1 MMMVTTNETS
11 MSGNAHTG
19 STSSQDHLHG
29 LQDDDQRNAHG
40 NTENVARQGGEHFE
54 QYRDSA
60 AEQIENLAQNAQSAA
75 QQIDSNDTLGLSG
88 YVTDMAQAMTRLADN
103 LRNKNAEQLLQ
114 DAGRLA
120 RENPVLFISGSVA
133 LGLGL
138 SRLLKASTSS
148 NDTTSDTGFSDSS
161 MPGSS
166 TTGTSASDLST
177 SRSSNQSDLTDV
189 DSSAPYDPISPSALA
204 AEEMAAT
211 HPHDNDVV
219 HSARPGTG
227 IPDSP
232 PMTEFNDD
240 LDDEVTRDGSPR
252 SGLSKGDV

>member
-19 STSSQDHLHG
+19 STSGQDHLHG

-103 LRNKNAEQLLQ
+103 LRSNRPLVMGLFKKLTASKLFC
-114 DAGRLA
+114 DGK
-120 RENPVLFISGSVA
+120 PVVA
-133 LGLGL
+133 DK
-138 SRLLKASTSS
+138 R
-148 NDTTSDTGFSDSS
+148 SD
-161 MPGSS
+161 
-166 TTGTSASDLST
+166 
-177 SRSSNQSDLTDV
+177 V
-189 DSSAPYDPISPSALA
+189 K
-204 AEEMAAT
+204 
-211 HPHDNDVV
+211 
-219 HSARPGTG
+219 G
-227 IPDSP
+227 IPFDLHYKDRLQTMFAVAKANLEVQYGGFFQGLAHLLPAAPSKAP
-232 PMTEFNDD
+232 PDKAM
-240 LDDEVTRDGSPR
+240 GPAA
-252 SGLSKGDV
+252 

>member
-11 MSGNAHTG
+11 MSGNAHTA
-19 STSSQDHLHG
+19 STSGQDHLHG
-29 LQDDDQRNAHG
+29 LQDDDQGDAHG
-40 NTENVARQGGEHFE
+40 NAENVARQGGEQFE

-75 QQIDSNDTLGLSG
+75 RQIDSNDTLGLSG

-103 LRNKNAEQLLQ
+103 LRNKSAEQLLQ

-138 SRLLKASTSS
+138 SRLLKATTDSSDAHSDTTLSEGSTS
-148 NDTTSDTGFSDSS
+148 D
-161 MPGSS
+161 
-166 TTGTSASDLST
+166 AST
-177 SRSSNQSDLTDV
+177 SGSPSPGDLTDV
-189 DSSAPYDPISPSALA
+189 DSAAPYDPISPSALA
-204 AEEMAAT
+204 AEEMVAT
-211 HPHDNDVV
+211 HPHDNDVL

-227 IPDSP
+227 IPDTP
-232 PMTEFNDD
+232 AMTEFNDD